1 MAKAREAKVE
11 DVRDELPRH
20 RNPVKVIRAKC
31 LDCTCGSAKE
41 VDACPIEKCPL
52 WRWRFGKNPFRGKR
66 ELTDEQK
73 AAAKERMAKLNASR
87 AKRTFKLQD
96 E

>member
-1 MAKAREAKVE
+1 MAKETKVE

-31 LDCTCGSAKE
+31 MDCCCGSAKE
-41 VDACPIEKCPL
+41 VEACPTEKCPL
-52 WRWRFGKNPFRGKR
+52 WRWRFGKNPFRAKR
-66 ELTDEQK
+66 EVSDEQK
-73 AAAKERMAKLNASR
+73 AAARERLANARQRKKS
-87 AKRTFKLQD
+87 AEALD

>member
-1 MAKAREAKVE
+1 MAKEKKAL
-11 DVRDELPRH
+11 DVRDELPKY
-20 RNPVKVIRAKC
+20 RNPVKVMRAKC
-31 LDCTCGSAKE
+31 LDCCGGSAKE
-41 VDACPIEKCPL
+41 VELCPIEKCPL
-52 WRWRFGKNPFRGKR
+52 WRWRFGKNPFREKR

-87 AKRTFKLQD
+87 AKTAFKLQD